1 MYRIQHVDLAY
12 KTASG
17 TVNVL
22 QNINLQISSGECVAI
37 VGVSGSGKS
46 SLLKIVA
53 GLEKPSNGTVYFD
66 GKELKGP
73 QGKKA
78 LFNEMLDRCHNKIII
93 MVAMTILYVFFTRLS
108 L

>member
-1 MYRIQHVDLAY
+1 MKRGYVVYRIQHVDLAY
-12 KTASG
+12 KTPSG

-22 QNINLQISSGECVAI
+22 QNINLHISSGECVAI

-66 GKELKGP
+66 GKRIERSTAGDSDYFSKLWPVSMEKG
-73 QGKKA
+73 
-78 LFNEMLDRCHNKIII
+78 ER
-93 MVAMTILYVFFTRLS
+93 
-108 L
+108 